1 MYCTVDLQAHDNQNL
16 YVGRW
21 VAVAYDIGFFVGK
34 VTMIDTVERITIN
47 FLTKCKDSFKWPK
60 RKDTATVN
68 AKYIY
73 YSCPRIQQVG
83 KTFVLHN
90 EDYVQTLYESYKKK
104 NTCDWILPIS
114 CWEWFSLC
122 VESNSC
128 LLWFL
133 IATLD
138 DRLQIKTCII
148 FLTCYNASFQ
158 NFHARYIYMSSVAN
172 NLSFDWTN
180 WMFCVPCDWPEARVI
195 TLVWFYNTELK
206 IAPAFSYRYIS
217 NIWLYD

>member
-73 YSCPRIQQVG
+73 YSCPHIQQVG

-104 NTCDWILPIS
+104 IHVIEFYQFLAESD
-114 CWEWFSLC
+114 FHC
-122 VESNSC
+122 VLKVIHVYFGF
-128 LLWFL
+128 LLLHLMIDF
-133 IATLD
+133 
-138 DRLQIKTCII
+138 K
-148 FLTCYNASFQ
+148 
-158 NFHARYIYMSSVAN
+158 
-172 NLSFDWTN
+172 
-180 WMFCVPCDWPEARVI
+180 
-195 TLVWFYNTELK
+195 
-206 IAPAFSYRYIS
+206 
-217 NIWLYD
+217 